1 MDSRRLAAGGLAI
14 LGGVL
19 MLGSGYVSRGFLY
32 TALGYAEPHISAF
45 LSGEYAGA
53 AVLAITI
60 VQAVIALGGAT
71 VAAGG
76 LAVIA
81 SRATVGRTLIWLGGG
96 AGFLGLLVGFGYSA
110 YRLGGVNPVL
120 GYLPY
125 WVGLLMAIVARR
137 LAKGA

>member
-1 MDSRRLAAGGLAI
+1 MF
-14 LGGVL
+14 
-19 MLGSGYVSRGFLY
+19 GSGYVSRGFLY
-32 TALGYAEPHISAF
+32 TALGYTEPHISTF

-53 AVLAITI
+53 AALAITL

-76 LAVIA
+76 LTIITKH
-81 SRATVGRTLIWLGGG
+81 ATVGRTLIWLGGG

-110 YRLGGVNPVL
+110 YRLGGVDSAL

-125 WVGLLMAIVARR
+125 WVGLLMAIVGTR
-137 LAKGA
+137 LAKGT